1 MNPMGKGANVS
12 QCPPTEVGVKGAS
25 SKLGTLV
32 TGNQGNPPAFPA
44 FPWPTS
50 GNSANTPS
58 SAAINESVFR
68 YKERF

>member
-32 TGNQGNPPAFPA
+32 TGNQGNPQL
-44 FPWPTS
+44 
-50 GNSANTPS
+50 
-58 SAAINESVFR
+58 FR
-68 YKERF
+68 LFLGPQVGIRRIPQARLQ